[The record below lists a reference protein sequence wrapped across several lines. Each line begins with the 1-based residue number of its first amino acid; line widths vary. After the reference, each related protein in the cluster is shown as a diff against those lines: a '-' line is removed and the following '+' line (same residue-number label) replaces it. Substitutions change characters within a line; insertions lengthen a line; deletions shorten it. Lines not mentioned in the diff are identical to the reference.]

1 MLSDTYAWQKSLI
14 TVERPSA
21 AETAKE
27 AASYPNNDSDGDSQR
42 RAVRKEGKEER
53 SDGKKEAMALV
64 FTLPN
69 LPPLAQTETDRH

>member
-1 MLSDTYAWQKSLI
+1 MLLDTYAWQKSLI

-21 AETAKE
+21 AETTE

-42 RAVRKEGKEER
+42 REGKVER

-69 LPPLAQTETDRH
+69 LLLLVKQRRTATD

>member
-1 MLSDTYAWQKSLI
+1 MLLDTYAWQKSLI

-21 AETAKE
+21 SAKE

-42 RAVRKEGKEER
+42 REGKVER

-69 LPPLAQTETDRH
+69 LLLLLKQRRTATD

>member
-1 MLSDTYAWQKSLI
+1 MLLDTYAWQKSLI

-42 RAVRKEGKEER
+42 REGKVER

-69 LPPLAQTETDRH
+69 LLLLLKQRRTATD

>member
-1 MLSDTYAWQKSLI
+1 MLLDTYAWQKSLI

-21 AETAKE
+21 AAKE
-27 AASYPNNDSDGDSQR
+27 SASYPNNDSDGDSQR
-42 RAVRKEGKEER
+42 REGKVER

-69 LPPLAQTETDRH
+69 LPLLLKQRRTATD

>member
-1 MLSDTYAWQKSLI
+1 MLLDTYAWQKSLI
-14 TVERPSA
+14 TVERPSTA
-21 AETAKE
+21 AKE

-42 RAVRKEGKEER
+42 REGKVER

-69 LPPLAQTETDRH
+69 LPLLLKQRRTATD

>member
-1 MLSDTYAWQKSLI
+1 MLLDTYAWQKSLI

-42 RAVRKEGKEER
+42 RAGKER
-53 SDGKKEAMALV
+53 
-64 FTLPN
+64 
-69 LPPLAQTETDRH
+69 

>member
-1 MLSDTYAWQKSLI
+1 MLLDTYAWQKSLI

-21 AETAKE
+21 AAAKE

-42 RAVRKEGKEER
+42 REGKVER

-69 LPPLAQTETDRH
+69 LLLLLKQRRTATD